1 MPNAMCTHHPEQRKT
16 MRNIGPTSSRELRE
30 IGIENRDQLIATGIV
45 EVTRR
50 LLFRFGGERKIS
62 LNYLYA
68 LEGAIHDRDWRDI
81 TPARKQELRTLLDT
95 LREEL
100 SNAQS

>member
-1 MPNAMCTHHPEQRKT
+1 

-30 IGIENRDQLIATGIV
+30 IGIENRDQLIEVGIE

-50 LLFRFGGERKIS
+50 LLFRFGSEKKIS

-81 TPARKQELRTLLDT
+81 TPARKQELKALLDA
-95 LREEL
+95 LRREL
-100 SNAQS
+100 ADKRD

>member
-1 MPNAMCTHHPEQRKT
+1 

-30 IGIENRDQLIATGIV
+30 IGIENRDQLIATGIA

-50 LLFRFGGERKIS
+50 LLFRFDSERKIS

-81 TPARKQELRTLLDT
+81 TPARKKELRALLDT

>member
-1 MPNAMCTHHPEQRKT
+1 

-30 IGIENRDQLIATGIV
+30 IGIESRDQLVETGIA

-50 LLFRFGGERKIS
+50 LLFRFGSEKNIS

-68 LEGAIHDRDWRDI
+68 LEGAIQDRDWRDI
-81 TPARKQELRTLLDT
+81 TPARKPELKALLDA
-95 LREEL
+95 LRSEL
-100 SNAQS
+100 ADKRD

>member
-1 MPNAMCTHHPEQRKT
+1 

-30 IGIENRDQLIATGIV
+30 IGIESHDQLIEVGIE

-50 LLFRFGGERKIS
+50 LLFRFGSEKKIS

-81 TPARKQELRTLLDT
+81 TPARKQELKALLDA
-95 LREEL
+95 LRREL
-100 SNAQS
+100 ADKRD

>member
-1 MPNAMCTHHPEQRKT
+1 

-30 IGIENRDQLIATGIV
+30 IGIESRDQLIETGIA
-45 EVTRR
+45 EVARR
-50 LLFRFGGERKIS
+50 LLFRFGSERNIS

-81 TPARKQELRTLLDT
+81 PPARKQELRTLLGT
-95 LREEL
+95 LRSEL
-100 SNAQS
+100 AGERD